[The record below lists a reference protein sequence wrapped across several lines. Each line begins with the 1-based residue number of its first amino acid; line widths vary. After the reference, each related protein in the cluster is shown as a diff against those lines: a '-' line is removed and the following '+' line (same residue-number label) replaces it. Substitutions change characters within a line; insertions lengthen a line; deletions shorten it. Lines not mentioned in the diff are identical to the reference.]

1 MHNYQKYSL
10 LVLIALVL
18 SISMNA
24 QVNRTQNIYPAI
36 DIASVAGGSITSNN
50 FQFSSG
56 MSYQLSILKEMNEK
70 VDLGILIGRE
80 NMDENI
86 FYPIGLRMEASV
98 FKNENFQAI
107 VQAGYSLAEYISDT
121 EVDNFDLDG
130 GFFIDAGRQWM
141 IPISDKLDLRSTLS
155 FRFQFAELEYI
166 GDDDV
171 LEQKTDYLRV
181 GMSIGLRL
189 K

>member
-1 MHNYQKYSL
+1 MRPNFE
-10 LVLIALVL
+10 IG
-18 SISMNA
+18 SI
-24 QVNRTQNIYPAI
+24 
-36 DIASVAGGSITSNN
+36 AGGSITSNN

-56 MSYQLSILKEMNEK
+56 MTYQLGIMTEVNEK
-70 VDLGILIGRE
+70 IDLGLVLGRE

-107 VQAGYSLAEYISDT
+107 VQAGYSLAEYISDV

-130 GFFIDAGRQWM
+130 GFFIEGGRQWSL
-141 IPISDKLDLRSTLS
+141 PLSDKLDLRSTISL
-155 FRFQFAELEYI
+155 RFQFAELEYL
-166 GDDDV
+166 GDNNT
-171 LEQKTDYLRV
+171 LEQETDYFRV
-181 GMSIGLRL
+181 GLSIGLRI